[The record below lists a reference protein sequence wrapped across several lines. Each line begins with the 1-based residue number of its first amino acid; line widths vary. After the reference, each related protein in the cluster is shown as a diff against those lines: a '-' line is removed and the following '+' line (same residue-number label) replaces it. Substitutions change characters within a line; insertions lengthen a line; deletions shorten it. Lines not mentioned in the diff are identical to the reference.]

1 MPQKIA
7 LICPVPNNFF
17 LDFRVQS
24 SSHGAGA
31 GGGFQQFSAIFC
43 DEVGDGDV
51 QLYTLNAARFLAAG
65 GTHADAFRGDVM
77 AGGGV
82 CYHAQSA

>member
-7 LICPVPNNFF
+7 LICPVPSDFF

-31 GGGFQQFSAIFC
+31 GGGFQQFSAIYC
-43 DEVGDGDV
+43 DGAGDGDV
-51 QLYTLNAARFLAAG
+51 QLNAVNAARSFAACG
-65 GTHADAFRGDVM
+65 SYDDAFSGDIM
-77 AGGGV
+77 ASGGV
-82 CYHAQSA
+82 SYHAQGA